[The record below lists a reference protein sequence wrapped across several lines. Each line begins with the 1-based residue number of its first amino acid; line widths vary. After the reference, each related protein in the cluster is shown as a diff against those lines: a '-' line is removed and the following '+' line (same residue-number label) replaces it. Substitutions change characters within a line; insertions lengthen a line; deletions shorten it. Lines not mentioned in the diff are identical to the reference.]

1 MLLKNKNITLGIII
15 DTALRI
21 PPNTGVTY
29 RLYFL
34 SKKLTEKGLKVKL
47 FLCNRNINS
56 DKDAESLFESSAV
69 EYHII
74 PEKIFYDV
82 KKMKGIIK
90 ENSLNILQFE
100 DAISL
105 LRYYEIGMKLNIPIC
120 LEMHDVETTLK
131 EFLGY
136 CKNEIKNAQTISH
149 NACKLAQAI
158 ICMTSL
164 DRSELIR
171 KVNVS
176 KSKLTLIS
184 NPVDLD
190 QFPYYGPYV
199 KLFKIIFVGNMFYWP
214 NKNAVEQI
222 AQKIY
227 PRIIKKVKDVKFYF
241 IGMVPKEIRK
251 KYEKDDFVF
260 TGSVDNL
267 NKYLKI
273 ATIALCPVTEGS
285 GMKVKLLNYCAAG
298 LPVITSK
305 IGASGYEKVK
315 SLLIENDIDNYSN
328 IVVYLLNH
336 QSELRRIGRSNRK
349 YMEKNFD
356 INNIADKTIQ
366 LYKKTI
372 DNFQYKN
379 KIIRK
384 EQTTKLTQLLW
395 LDEKRVKT
403 IANKNYYVINN
414 GKIIHKKEIA

>member
-1 MLLKNKNITLGIII
+1 MSLKNKNITLGIII
-15 DTALRI
+15 DTALKI

-56 DKDAESLFESSAV
+56 NKDAESLFENSTM

-82 KKMKGIIK
+82 KKMKSIIK
-90 ENSLNILQFE
+90 ENSLDILQFE

-105 LRYYEIGMKLNIPIC
+105 LRYYEIGVKLNIPIC

-136 CKNEIKNAQTISH
+136 RKDEIKNAQIISH
-149 NACKLAQAI
+149 NACRLAQAI
-158 ICMTSL
+158 VCMTSL
-164 DRSELIR
+164 DHSELIH

-176 KSKLTLIS
+176 KGKLTLIP
-184 NPVDLD
+184 NPIDLD
-190 QFPYYGPYV
+190 YFFYYGPYI
-199 KLFKIIFVGNMFYWP
+199 KSFNIIFVGNMFYWP
-214 NKNAVEQI
+214 NKNAMEQI
-222 AQKIY
+222 AKKIY
-227 PRIIKKVKDVKFYF
+227 PEVIKKAKDIKFYF
-241 IGMVPKEIRK
+241 IGMIPKKIRK
-251 KYEKDDFVF
+251 KYEKDNFIF

-267 NKYLKI
+267 NEYLKI
-273 ATIALCPVTEGS
+273 ATLALCPVIEGS

-315 SLLIENDIDNYSN
+315 SLLIENDIDNYPN
-328 IVVYLLNH
+328 VIVDLLNH
-336 QSELRRIGRSNRK
+336 HSKLKKIGRSNRK
-349 YMEKNFD
+349 YIEKNFD
-356 INNIADKTIQ
+356 INDIADKTIR
-366 LYKKTI
+366 LYKKMI

-379 KIIRK
+379 RIIRK
-384 EQTTKLTQLLW
+384 KRITKLVQLLW

-403 IANKNYYVINN
+403 ITNKNYYIINN
-414 GKIIHKKEIA
+414 GKIIYKKEIA

>member
-1 MLLKNKNITLGIII
+1 MSLKNKNITLGIII
-15 DTALRI
+15 DTALKI

-56 DKDAESLFESSAV
+56 NKDAESLFENSTM

-82 KKMKGIIK
+82 KKMKSIIK
-90 ENSLNILQFE
+90 ENSLDILQFE

-105 LRYYEIGMKLNIPIC
+105 LRYYEIGVKLNIPIC

-136 CKNEIKNAQTISH
+136 RKDEIKNAQIISH
-149 NACKLAQAI
+149 NACRLAQAI
-158 ICMTSL
+158 VCMTSL
-164 DRSELIR
+164 DHSELIH

-176 KSKLTLIS
+176 KGKLTLIP
-184 NPVDLD
+184 NPIDLD
-190 QFPYYGPYV
+190 YFLYYGPYI
-199 KLFKIIFVGNMFYWP
+199 KSFNIIFVGNMFYWP
-214 NKNAVEQI
+214 NKNAMEQI
-222 AQKIY
+222 AKKIY
-227 PRIIKKVKDVKFYF
+227 PEVIKKAKDIKFYF
-241 IGMVPKEIRK
+241 IGMIPKKIRK
-251 KYEKDDFVF
+251 KYEKDNFIF

-267 NKYLKI
+267 NEYLKI
-273 ATIALCPVTEGS
+273 ATLALCPVIEGS

-315 SLLIENDIDNYSN
+315 SLLIENDIDNYPN
-328 IVVYLLNH
+328 VIVDLLNH
-336 QSELRRIGRSNRK
+336 HSKLKKIGRSNRK
-349 YMEKNFD
+349 YIEKNFD
-356 INNIADKTIQ
+356 INDIADKTIR
-366 LYKKTI
+366 LYKKMI

-379 KIIRK
+379 RIIRK
-384 EQTTKLTQLLW
+384 KRITKLVQLLW

-403 IANKNYYVINN
+403 ITNKNYYIINN
-414 GKIIHKKEIA
+414 GKIIYKKEIA

>member
-1 MLLKNKNITLGIII
+1 MSLKNKNITLGIII
-15 DTALRI
+15 DTALKI

-56 DKDAESLFESSAV
+56 NKDAESLFENSTM

-82 KKMKGIIK
+82 KKMKSIIK
-90 ENSLNILQFE
+90 ENSLDILQFE

-105 LRYYEIGMKLNIPIC
+105 LRYYEIGVKLNIPIC

-136 CKNEIKNAQTISH
+136 RKDEIKNAQIISH
-149 NACKLAQAI
+149 NACRLAQAI
-158 ICMTSL
+158 VCMTSL
-164 DRSELIR
+164 DHSELIH

-176 KSKLTLIS
+176 KGKLTLIP
-184 NPVDLD
+184 NPIDLD
-190 QFPYYGPYV
+190 YFLYYGPYI
-199 KLFKIIFVGNMFYWP
+199 KSFNIIFVGNMFYWP
-214 NKNAVEQI
+214 NKNAMEQI
-222 AQKIY
+222 AKKIY
-227 PRIIKKVKDVKFYF
+227 PEVIKKAKDIKFYF
-241 IGMVPKEIRK
+241 IGMIPKKIRK
-251 KYEKDDFVF
+251 KYEKDNFIF

-267 NKYLKI
+267 NEHLKI
-273 ATIALCPVTEGS
+273 ATLALCPVIEGS

-315 SLLIENDIDNYSN
+315 SLLIENDIDNYPN
-328 IVVYLLNH
+328 VIVDLLNH
-336 QSELRRIGRSNRK
+336 HSKLKKIGRSNRK
-349 YMEKNFD
+349 YIEKNFD
-356 INNIADKTIQ
+356 INDIADKTIR
-366 LYKKTI
+366 LYKKMI

-379 KIIRK
+379 RIIRK
-384 EQTTKLTQLLW
+384 KRITKLVQLLW

-403 IANKNYYVINN
+403 ITNKNYYIINN
-414 GKIIHKKEIA
+414 GKIIYKKEIA